1 MTTFILKPRPP
12 FRLDLAVW
20 TLRRR
25 FENAVD
31 QWDGKTYRRVLPT
44 VNEPILLEVTQI
56 PGVGPPRLSV
66 TIHGDRAVSDSQAVA
81 TVAVERLLGIR
92 LDLGDFYDLAALEPL
107 LGPLAQRFRGM
118 KPPRFLT
125 GFECLVN
132 AIACQLF
139 SLASGIQLLNRFAE
153 GFGRAYRSEGILQFA
168 FPSPSDLVRT
178 EVGDLRK
185 IGFSH
190 AKAFALL
197 KLAEQIRTGAFDF
210 DSLRALSDQAAVS
223 ELCRLRGI
231 GRWTA
236 EYALLRG
243 MGRLHVFPGDDVGA
257 QNNLSRWLNL
267 SEKLNYERVQQ
278 VLEQWRPVKGLVYF
292 HLLLN
297 KLAEAGNIQPASTA
311 VPSKS
316 DRLMTT
322 LNTGEGHVRNKT
334 EN

>member
-1 MTTFILKPRPP
+1 MQHMTTFILKPRPP

-25 FENAVD
+25 IENAVD
-31 QWDGKTYRRVLPT
+31 QWDGCVYRRVLPMAD
-44 VNEPILLEVTQI
+44 EPVMIAVTQL
-56 PGVGPPRLSV
+56 PGSGPPRLSV
-66 TIHGDRAVSDSQAVA
+66 TIHGDRAASDSRAVA
-81 TVAVERLLGIR
+81 TAAVERLLGIR
-92 LDLGDFYDLAALEPL
+92 LDLGDFYDFAAGEPL

-125 GFECLVN
+125 GFECLTN

-153 GFGRAYRSEGILQFA
+153 GFGRAYRSEGRCQFA
-168 FPSPSDLVRT
+168 FPSPSDLVKT

-190 AKAFALL
+190 AKAHALL
-197 KLAEQIRTGAFDF
+197 NLAEQIRTGAFDL
-210 DSLRALSDQAAVS
+210 DSLHALSDQAAVT
-223 ELCRLRGI
+223 ELCRLRGV

-297 KLAEAGNIQPASTA
+297 NVAASGHLQPASTA
-311 VPSKS
+311 TSPKR
-316 DRLMTT
+316 DT
-322 LNTGEGHVRNKT
+322 KQ
-334 EN
+334 